1 MPFELTNAPSTF
13 MRLMNHVL
21 RAFIGIFMVIYFDD
35 ILIYSK
41 NLDDHLIHLKIVL
54 DVLRKE
60 RLFANLKKCTFCI
73 DRLVFLGF
81 VVSAQGKQDDEEKVR
96 EIQDLP
102 SPTSVSKV
110 QSFHRLASFY
120 RWFVKDF
127 NSITAPITK
136 VIKKDVGF
144 KWGEEKEKAF
154 QFIKEKLTHA
164 SLLVLPNFAK
174 KK

>member
-1 MPFELTNAPSTF
+1 MNGKQLSKQKKNGLYEWLVMPFGLSNAPSTF

-21 RAFIGIFMVIYFDD
+21 RAFIGKFVVVNFDD
-35 ILIYSK
+35 ILTYIQ
-41 NLDDHLIHLKIVL
+41 NLDDHLIHLKFVL

-60 RLFANLKKCTFCI
+60 RLFSYLKKCTFCT

-81 VVSAQGKQDDEEKVR
+81 SISAQGIHVDEEKVR
-96 EIQDLP
+96 AIQEWP

-110 QSFHRLASFY
+110 RCFHGIASFY

-127 NSITAPITK
+127 SSIAAPITE

-144 KWGEEKEKAF
+144 KWG
-154 QFIKEKLTHA
+154 
-164 SLLVLPNFAK
+164 
-174 KK
+174 